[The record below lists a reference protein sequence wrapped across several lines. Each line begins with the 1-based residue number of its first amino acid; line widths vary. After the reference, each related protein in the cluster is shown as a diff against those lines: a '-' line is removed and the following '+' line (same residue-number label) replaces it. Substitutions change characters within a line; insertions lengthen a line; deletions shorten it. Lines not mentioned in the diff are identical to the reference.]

1 MASAMRDFEKEL
13 FASIELSPIASVI
26 TDALRPDNPIVA
38 ANAAF
43 TAMTGYTAEE
53 IVGRNCR
60 FLTAEPPD
68 SPGRVALRQAV
79 REQRAVLAHV
89 VNRRKDGSLFEN
101 AVMIAPVRGEGG
113 SVRYFIG
120 TQMAVPMAAAAS
132 TAQAAAQRV
141 AALSRRQRQVLA
153 GIIDGRRNKQIA
165 ADLGIEE
172 RTVKMHRAVLL
183 KRLGAA
189 STADAIRIGLAGK
202 PALTDARRA

>member
-1 MASAMRDFEKEL
+1 MRDFEKEL
-13 FASIELSPIASVI
+13 FAAIELSPIATVV
-26 TDALRPDNPIVA
+26 TDGLRPDNPIVA
-38 ANAAF
+38 VNAAF
-43 TAMTGYTAEE
+43 TAMTGYRADE
-53 IVGRNCR
+53 IIGRNCR
-60 FLTAEPPD
+60 FLSAAEPD

-79 REQRAVLAHV
+79 RDKRAVLAHV

-101 AVMIAPVRGEGG
+101 AVMIAPVRGDGG
-113 SVRYFIG
+113 EVRYFIG
-120 TQMAVPMAAAAS
+120 TQMEVPMAKVAPV
-132 TAQAAAQRV
+132 AQAAARRV
-141 AALSRRQRQVLA
+141 AALSRRQRQVLD

-202 PALTDARRA
+202 PALRDGHPA

>member
-1 MASAMRDFEKEL
+1 MRDFEKEL
-13 FASIELSPIASVI
+13 FASIELSPIATVV

-38 ANAAF
+38 VNAAF
-43 TAMTGYTAEE
+43 TAMTGYGADE

-60 FLTAEPPD
+60 FLSAAEPD

-79 REQRAVLAHV
+79 RDKRAVLAHV
-89 VNRRKDGSLFEN
+89 VNRRKDGTLFEN

-113 SVRYFIG
+113 EVRYFIG
-120 TQMAVPMAAAAS
+120 TQMEVPMAAVAP
-132 TAQAAAQRV
+132 AAQSAARQV
-141 AALSRRQRQVLA
+141 AALTPRQRQVLA

-172 RTVKMHRAVLL
+172 RTVKMHRAALL
-183 KRLGAA
+183 KRLGAG

-202 PALTDARRA
+202 PALRDGHPA